1 MVKIKDIVPAELGKG
16 EQNRFI
22 NDIKNFAEVAAVIQ
36 KHLVFTNVYSLEK
49 ELMEIKN
56 KKKKTSNP
64 QTPTR
69 HDNKN

>member
-16 EQNRFI
+16 EENRFI

-49 ELMEIKN
+49 ELM
-56 KKKKTSNP
+56 
-64 QTPTR
+64 
-69 HDNKN
+69 